1 MGRSTNKSG
10 MEVIMPGM
18 NRGGAAMPGMGGG
31 GMGGG
36 GGGMGLNERMAGFG
50 FSPNNPM
57 NPNSRLSGA
66 AGKVKTLQAS
76 LWRLQAECSAGNGRS
91 CNQMQIVQQQLQQA
105 QSQQQQYLGIA
116 QAGMDRG
123 TMGQNGRGR
132 DGADPS
138 DLAARTLGAMYGSG
152 GGGGLGW

>member
-1 MGRSTNKSG
+1 MPGMGG
-10 MEVIMPGM
+10 GM
-18 NRGGAAMPGMGGG
+18 NRGGAMMPGMGGQQ
-31 GMGGG
+31 G
-36 GGGMGLNERMAGFG
+36 GGGMGLDERMAGFG
-50 FSPNNPM
+50 FSPNSPW
-57 NPNSRLSGA
+57 NPNGKLAGA
-66 AGKVKTLQAS
+66 AQKVKALQGQ
-76 LWRLQAECSAGNGRS
+76 LWRLQEQCSGGDGRA